1 MIELLKKLIQADST
15 LATGEVD
22 AANVLC
28 EYFIANGVDCEVDCF
43 DGNRANA
50 IARVKGGDGKA
61 LMFAA
66 HIDVVPAG
74 DVVWEHP
81 PFDAVEVDGKIFGRG
96 STDMKAGVAATA
108 AAIVDIVKSGAKLSG
123 DIIFAATAG
132 EETDSCGIKKF
143 MADNADS
150 LPKLAGILI
159 PEPTDF
165 DIVTA
170 HRGILWLEITTKGKT
185 AHGSMP
191 HLGINAVMHMSALLE
206 RLRNYEVPCQPHPI
220 FGKCSFSVNGI
231 AGGQAPN
238 VVPDSCTIKIDTRT
252 VPGQNHQDVIDDL
265 ERIFKEIKAEH
276 PDFEASVK
284 IARSCGG
291 IATDN
296 NSQFVKSLC
305 KATEIPET
313 KSVGYTTDAPNML
326 SLNVPIAIF
335 GPGKCELCHK
345 PNEYV
350 DITDL
355 EQGKDYLIRVIK
367 EFLT

>member
-1 MIELLKKLIQADST
+1 MIQLLKELIRAEST
-15 LATGEVD
+15 LAVGEVN

-28 EYFIANGVDCEVDCF
+28 KYFTDNGVDCIVDCF
-43 DGNRANA
+43 DGIRANA
-50 IARVKGGDGKA
+50 VARVKGGDGEA
-61 LMFAA
+61 LLFAA
-66 HIDVVPAG
+66 HIDVVPPG

-81 PFDAVEVDGKIFGRG
+81 PFDAVEADGKIHGRG
-96 STDMKAGVAATA
+96 TADMKAGVAATA

-132 EETDSCGIKKF
+132 EETDSCGIKRF
-143 MADNADS
+143 MAQNADS
-150 LPKLAGILI
+150 LPPLAGVLI
-159 PEPTDF
+159 PEPTGF

-191 HLGINAVMHMSALLE
+191 HLGINAVMQMSALLE
-206 RLRNYEVPCQPHPI
+206 RLRNYEVPCEPHPI

-238 VVPDSCTIKIDTRT
+238 VVPDSCTIKIDIRT
-252 VPGQNHQDVIDDL
+252 VPDQNHQDVLDDF
-265 ERIFKEIKAEH
+265 ERIFKEIKVEH
-276 PDFEASVK
+276 SDFEATVK

-296 NSQFVKSLC
+296 DSQFVKTLC
-305 KATEIPET
+305 KATEISET
-313 KSVGYTTDAPNML
+313 QSVGYTTDAPNML
-326 SLNVPIAIF
+326 ALNVPIAIF

-350 DITDL
+350 DITDV
-355 EQGKDYLIRVIK
+355 EKGRDYLIKVIRK
-367 EFLT
+367 FLT